1 MKLDISQVKVVQAA
15 AWSDPSLFVADYVNN
30 FHFNFISF
38 VVHPPPSLQRQV
50 IIVVTSQIRD
60 LQDS

>member
-1 MKLDISQVKVVQAA
+1 MKFDISQVKVVQAA

-38 VVHPPPSLQRQV
+38 VAHPPPYKDR
-50 IIVVTSQIRD
+50 
-60 LQDS
+60 